1 MVVEDRG
8 LDELDGDHLG
18 VRVEL
23 LEGLEEGVRE
33 VDRLGVVL
41 LCTFMGH
48 ASSERKANEQGR
60 VGMWRTVLGRLP
72 ACISS
77 CCSTIAVHGSL
88 SAIFFAA
95 VLTASLEFLS
105 SPARVDVLMSR

>member
-1 MVVEDRG
+1 MR
-8 LDELDGDHLG
+8 
-18 VRVEL
+18 
-23 LEGLEEGVRE
+23 
-33 VDRLGVVL
+33 
-41 LCTFMGH
+41 
-48 ASSERKANEQGR
+48 
-60 VGMWRTVLGRLP
+60 RTVLGRLP

>member
-1 MVVEDRG
+1 M
-8 LDELDGDHLG
+8 
-18 VRVEL
+18 
-23 LEGLEEGVRE
+23 
-33 VDRLGVVL
+33 
-41 LCTFMGH
+41 
-48 ASSERKANEQGR
+48 RKADEQGR